1 MKKSGIILAL
11 CLLFL
16 TFVIVS
22 ESRAGSSQDQQIF
35 LPIIASPPFMIADFN
50 TCVGVNNLGGQM
62 GAAYILPDLLQESFI
77 VDKDA
82 PGRGCIARLHY
93 NNPQAWSAFWL
104 KLQELNVG
112 SYTTLSFDIRSE
124 GPPPNSVKLELK
136 RGCNAQTFVCDEVW
150 IKDVAVVTSDWQ
162 QVNMNLN
169 EFVPFDDETAVPCFE
184 AMEELVFTFELAKS
198 GAEGIVYLDNIILTG
213 EPLSCPP

>member
-1 MKKSGIILAL
+1 MKKPGIILAL

-16 TFVIVS
+16 TLGTVQKS
-22 ESRAGSSQDQQIF
+22 NAGSSQDEVLF
-35 LPIIASPPFMIADFN
+35 LPIIVSPPFIIADFN

-62 GAAYILPDLLQESFI
+62 GAAYILPDLLQESFM
-77 VDKDA
+77 VDEDE
-82 PGRGCIARLHY
+82 PGRGCVARLHY

-104 KLQELNVG
+104 KLQSLNVG
-112 SYTTLSFDIRSE
+112 SYTVLSFDIRSDDL
-124 GPPPNSVKLELK
+124 PPNSVKLELK

-150 IKDVAVVTSDWQ
+150 IKDVAIATSDWQ
-162 QVNMNLN
+162 RVNVNLN
-169 EFVPFDDETAVPCFE
+169 EFVPFDDETAAPCFE

-213 EPLSCPP
+213 EPLTCPP